1 MECTKIWWNFGAV
14 VRKTH
19 GQTQLGENELRS
31 GIITVAIKSEYENVL
46 SPPAGGMHLASK
58 RKREFQLGA
67 KRKRKTKKEKG
78 KRKTKK
84 EKGKRKTKTR
94 AHLGVKRNEKHFGS
108 KVAISLRN
116 LKGIGRKKE
125 ILFYPKVFSFNDSPP
140 QRFLSQ

>member
-1 MECTKIWWNFGAV
+1 MECTKIWWNFGAL

-78 KRKTKK
+78 KRKTK
-84 EKGKRKTKTR
+84 TR